1 MASDVLYGN
10 VAYRPYFD
18 MRKFENSIYNK
29 TIVREARIKTRKR
42 FKVLDKILAA
52 VLTVALIAF
61 ITMSIAVIYKNAV
74 IKNKEVYI
82 KKLESVLNKK
92 VYEKN
97 NVVTSLKTDMKF
109 DEIKMKA
116 YMELNM
122 ITPTEKNIISFDKS
136 ESGFVRQYENIR

>member
-10 VAYRPYFD
+10 LAYKPYFD

-29 TIVREARIKTRKR
+29 AIVRETRIKARKR
-42 FKVLDKILAA
+42 FKVLDKILS
-52 VLTVALIAF
+52 VLLV
-61 ITMSIAVIYKNAV
+61 IAVIAFLAMLTAVTYKNAV
-74 IKNKEVYI
+74 IKNKDIYI
-82 KKLESVLNKK
+82 KKLESVLNNKR
-92 VYEKN
+92 YEKSN
-97 NVVTSLKTDMKF
+97 TVSSLKTDMRF

-122 ITPTEKNIISFDKS
+122 ITPTEKNIINFDKS

>member
-52 VLTVALIAF
+52 VLTVAFIAF

-97 NVVTSLKTDMKF
+97 NVVMSLKTDMRF

>member
-52 VLTVALIAF
+52 VLTVAFIAF

-97 NVVTSLKTDMKF
+97 NVVTSLKTDMRF